1 MKNTLNTVITV
12 LENKGYTVEQ
22 SEDNITLEFI
32 SPEGIVEDI
41 TPRFINNGVVQDL
54 PVNKFINEDTTNMC
68 FEFYGWTLNFPT
80 SKELITE
87 IKKVFK

>member
-1 MKNTLNTVITV
+1 MKNTIESVIEV

-32 SPEGIVEDI
+32 SPEGVVEDI
-41 TPRFINNGVVQDL
+41 TPSFIDNGVVQDL
-54 PVNKFINEDTTNMC
+54 PINKFINEDTTNMC
-68 FEFYGWTLNFPT
+68 FDFYSWTLNFPT

-87 IKKVFK
+87 IEKVFK